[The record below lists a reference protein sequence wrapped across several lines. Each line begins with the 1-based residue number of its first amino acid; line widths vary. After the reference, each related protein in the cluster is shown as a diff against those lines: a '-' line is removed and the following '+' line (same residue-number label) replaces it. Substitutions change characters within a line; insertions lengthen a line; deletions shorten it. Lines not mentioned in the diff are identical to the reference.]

1 MGWDDPVVGGV
12 ALRRAA
18 IRSPNY
24 VAGTTGW
31 TINQDGSV
39 EFNNGT
45 FRGTVTAGTFQGT
58 DFVVNSAGVFFYS
71 GTPAAGNLIASIA
84 SVAGTDSFG
93 NHYVPGFT
101 TYDNTGQTFTN
112 QDNGIFQVGNIVSGT
127 PDQTN
132 AAEINAGVGVLIA
145 NSGKAAAPNNDA
157 AVLSVFVGQP
167 NTKTGNTLNP
177 IVQAI
182 DSAGNSDVDLWL
194 SGTVIKVNDTG
205 SIYAWQ
211 NPTLG
216 SNWST
221 SSIRSGRPLQ
231 YRLDALDNVVLTGS
245 VNCTST
251 TPSQPIFTLP
261 APYAPNSNQVFLVH
275 HQTSGGS
282 LVNVCTGF
290 VTTGGAVELF
300 STGTITSGDIFTLN
314 ATLPVGNIQ

>member
-1 MGWDDPVVGGV
+1 MGWGDPVVGGV
-12 ALRRAA
+12 DLRRAA

-45 FRGTVTAGTFQGT
+45 FRGTVTASTFQGT
-58 DFVVNSAGVFFYS
+58 DFVINSSGMFVYS

-84 SVAGTDSFG
+84 PAAGTDSFG
-93 NHYVPGFT
+93 NHYVAGFT
-101 TYDNTGQTFTN
+101 TYDNVGLTFTN
-112 QDNGIFQVGNIVSGT
+112 QDNGVFQVGNIVSGV
-127 PDQTN
+127 PDQAN
-132 AAEINAGVGVLIA
+132 AALINAGVGVLIG

-167 NTKTGNTLNP
+167 NTRSGNTLNP

-182 DSAGNSDVDLWL
+182 DSAGTSDVDFWL
-194 SGTVIKVNDTG
+194 SGAMIKVNDTG

-216 SNWST
+216 SGWST
-221 SSIRSGRPLQ
+221 SAIRSGRPIQ
-231 YRLDALDNVVLTGS
+231 FRLDAEDNVVLTGS
-245 VNCTST
+245 ANCTST
-251 TPSQPIFTLP
+251 TPANPMFTMP
-261 APYAPNSNQVFLVH
+261 AHYQPNSNQVFLVH
-275 HQTSGGS
+275 HQNSAGS
-282 LVNVCTGF
+282 LIGVCTGF
-290 VTTGGAVELF
+290 VTTAGAVELF

-314 ATLPVGNIQ
+314 ATLPIGQIQ